1 MDSHARTR
9 SWHALS
15 LRWDLMISAI
25 LKPAVTKVI
34 TPIASTALRVG
45 ITPNGVTWAGAIG
58 VVASSFY
65 FYPRGNFFWGTLI
78 ICFFA
83 LSDLF
88 DGTMARI
95 SQQGGSKWGGFLDST
110 IDRVT
115 DSAIAMGLLIYLAQ
129 NNDALSYV
137 LLVSIVSGFL
147 VSYIRA
153 KAESLQIECTGGFA
167 ERTERLMILLTAIGF
182 TGLGVDYI
190 LTVGIWALALASV
203 VTVLQRLRIVWKAT
217 K

>member
-1 MDSHARTR
+1 
-9 SWHALS
+9 
-15 LRWDLMISAI
+15 MISDI
-25 LKPAVTKVI
+25 FKPAVVRLI
-34 TPIASTALRVG
+34 SPTARGLLRIG
-45 ITPNGVTWAGAIG
+45 LTPNSVTTIGAIG
-58 VVASSFY
+58 VIATSLIA
-65 FYPRGNFFWGTLI
+65 YPSGHLFGGTI
-78 ICFFA
+78 AICCLA

-88 DGTMARI
+88 DGTMARL
-95 SQQGGSKWGGFLDST
+95 SQQGPSRWGGFLDST

-115 DSAIAMGLLIYLAQ
+115 DSAIALGLLIYLAQ

-153 KAESLQIECTGGFA
+153 KAESLQIECKGGFA
-167 ERTERLMILLTAIGF
+167 ERAERQMILLTAIGF

-217 K
+217 N

>member
-1 MDSHARTR
+1 
-9 SWHALS
+9 
-15 LRWDLMISAI
+15 MISDI
-25 LKPAVTKVI
+25 FKPAVVRLI
-34 TPIASTALRVG
+34 SPTARGLLRIG
-45 ITPNGVTWAGAIG
+45 LTPNSVTTIGAIG
-58 VVASSFY
+58 VIATSLIAYPNGHLFGGTVA
-65 FYPRGNFFWGTLI
+65 
-78 ICFFA
+78 ICCLA

-88 DGTMARI
+88 DGTMARL
-95 SQQGGSKWGGFLDST
+95 SQQGPSRWGGFLDST

-115 DSAIAMGLLIYLAQ
+115 DSAIALGLLIYLAQ

-153 KAESLQIECTGGFA
+153 KAESLQIECKGGFA

-203 VTVLQRLRIVWKAT
+203 VTVLQRLLIVWKAT

>member
-1 MDSHARTR
+1 
-9 SWHALS
+9 
-15 LRWDLMISAI
+15 
-25 LKPAVTKVI
+25 
-34 TPIASTALRVG
+34 
-45 ITPNGVTWAGAIG
+45 
-58 VVASSFY
+58 
-65 FYPRGNFFWGTLI
+65 
-78 ICFFA
+78 
-83 LSDLF
+83 
-88 DGTMARI
+88 MARL
-95 SQQGGSKWGGFLDST
+95 SQQGPSRWGGFLDST

-115 DSAIAMGLLIYLAQ
+115 DSAIALGLLMYLAQ

-153 KAESLQIECTGGFA
+153 KAESLQIECKGGFA
-167 ERTERLMILLTAIGF
+167 ERTERLIILLTAIGF

>member
-1 MDSHARTR
+1 
-9 SWHALS
+9 
-15 LRWDLMISAI
+15 MISDI
-25 LKPAVTKVI
+25 FKPAVVRLI
-34 TPIASTALRVG
+34 SPTARGLLRIG
-45 ITPNGVTWAGAIG
+45 LTPNSVTTIGAIG
-58 VVASSFY
+58 VIATSLIAYPNGHLFGGTVA
-65 FYPRGNFFWGTLI
+65 
-78 ICFFA
+78 ICCLA

-88 DGTMARI
+88 DGTMARL
-95 SQQGGSKWGGFLDST
+95 SQQGPSRWGGFLDST

-115 DSAIAMGLLIYLAQ
+115 DSAIALGLLIYLAQ

-153 KAESLQIECTGGFA
+153 KAESLQIECKGGFA
-167 ERTERLMILLTAIGF
+167 ERTERLIILLTAIGF

>member
-1 MDSHARTR
+1 
-9 SWHALS
+9 
-15 LRWDLMISAI
+15 MISDI
-25 LKPAVTKVI
+25 FKPAVVRLI
-34 TPIASTALRVG
+34 SPTARGLLRIG
-45 ITPNGVTWAGAIG
+45 LTPNSVTTIGAIG
-58 VVASSFY
+58 VIATSLIAYPNGHLFGGTVA
-65 FYPRGNFFWGTLI
+65 
-78 ICFFA
+78 ICCLA

-88 DGTMARI
+88 DGTMARL
-95 SQQGGSKWGGFLDST
+95 SKQGPSRWGGFLDST

-129 NNDALSYV
+129 LSDPLSYV

-153 KAESLQIECTGGFA
+153 KAESLQIECKGGFA

-190 LTVGIWALALASV
+190 LTIGIWGLALASV
-203 VTVLQRLRIVWKAT
+203 FTVLQRLLIVWKAT